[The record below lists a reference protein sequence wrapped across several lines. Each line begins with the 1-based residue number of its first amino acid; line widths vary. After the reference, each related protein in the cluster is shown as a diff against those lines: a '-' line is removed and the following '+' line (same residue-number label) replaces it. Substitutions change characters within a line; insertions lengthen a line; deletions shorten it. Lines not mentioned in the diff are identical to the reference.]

1 MIGYVTLGTNDIE
14 RAAAFYDELVSVV
27 GAGRFLEAESL
38 VAWAV
43 TPDQPAFGIT
53 RPFDSL
59 PASSGNGSMVAFSLD
74 SNAKVDALH
83 RKAIELGAR
92 DEGAPGPRGDTGF
105 HAGYFRDLDGNK
117 LNCYCWNAS

>member
-14 RAAAFYDELVSVV
+14 RAAAFYDELLSVV

-43 TPDQPAFGIT
+43 TPDQPAFGIA
-53 RPFDSL
+53 RPFDGL